1 MTSLGLAIVLVFL
14 APADST
20 ELTAPVRLLSAG
32 KPIVATGGH
41 AAPCVVDLDGD
52 GKRDLLVGQFLGSTP
67 RTVFEANVRF
77 YRNVGTGAQ
86 TRFDGF
92 AYLKAGKR
100 LASVPSG

>member
-1 MTSLGLAIVLVFL
+1 MMWTLTEAAAVVGGYIEGADVRFDSDDLSSLALGEMRGRVLH
-14 APADST
+14 S
-20 ELTAPVRLLSAG
+20 LS
-32 KPIVATGGH
+32 
-41 AAPCVVDLDGD
+41 DLDGD